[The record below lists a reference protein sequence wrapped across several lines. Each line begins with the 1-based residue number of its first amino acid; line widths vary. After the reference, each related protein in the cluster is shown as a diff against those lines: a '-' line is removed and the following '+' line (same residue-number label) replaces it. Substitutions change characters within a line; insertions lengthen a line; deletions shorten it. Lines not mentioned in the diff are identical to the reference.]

1 MKTSKRKVYNYTND
15 LGRKREIWITKYLD
29 SEEYGFSIWDMGNGE
44 LTNSGSATAE
54 QLTNFLA
61 NYGIKFEAD

>member
-44 LTNSGSATAE
+44 MTNSGKATAE

-61 NYGIKFEAD
+61 NYGLKFEAD